1 MPRDHVIVALDIGT
15 TKICTLIAEVDQDRQ
30 INVVGVGTTASA
42 GMKRGVVVNID
53 EAAQA
58 IQKSVQ
64 KCERLSGYAIESAYV
79 GVTGAHIS
87 GTNRRGVVAVSPNA
101 AEITQVDVH
110 RAMEVARVQAISND
124 REILHVLPR
133 GYTLDGMDGVRDPVG
148 MAGRRLEAEMH
159 IVTAATTAIHNLV
172 RCVNRSGLQIDDLI
186 LQPLASSEAVLNPW
200 EKDSGVAVADIGGG
214 TTDIAIFSDGGV
226 CHTGAIGVA
235 GNHVTNDLALGLR
248 TPFAVAEEIKIH
260 CGSAVSSEIDPSDT
274 LEVETYDSVGGEL
287 ISRRLVVEIIESRMQ
302 EVLSLIRSEIDHAG
316 FDGQLP
322 AGVVLVGGTSEL
334 SDIELLGKEVLGLSV
349 RVKRPTGAI
358 GLTDTIMRP
367 AYATTIGLLLWAA
380 YHTEDAGA
388 LAAVFPEWRGVSRI
402 KGWFREFL
410 T

>member
-1 MPRDHVIVALDIGT
+1 
-15 TKICTLIAEVDQDRQ
+15 
-30 INVVGVGTTASA
+30 
-42 GMKRGVVVNID
+42 
-53 EAAQA
+53 
-58 IQKSVQ
+58 
-64 KCERLSGYAIESAYV
+64 
-79 GVTGAHIS
+79 
-87 GTNRRGVVAVSPNA
+87 
-101 AEITQVDVH
+101 
-110 RAMEVARVQAISND
+110 
-124 REILHVLPR
+124 
-133 GYTLDGMDGVRDPVG
+133 
-148 MAGRRLEAEMH
+148 
-159 IVTAATTAIHNLV
+159 
-172 RCVNRSGLQIDDLI
+172 
-186 LQPLASSEAVLNPW
+186 
-200 EKDSGVAVADIGGG
+200 VADIGGG

-248 TPFAVAEEIKIH
+248 TPIAVAEEIKIH

-388 LAAVFPEWRGVSRI
+388 PAAVFPEWRGVSRI